1 MARVSPQWVLLIVFG
16 MLIAFGFGVSAFVVS
31 LTRSTFACPVDSAC
45 IDISNQEC
53 SAPINETCI
62 PIVPLDTSH
71 VSGILPVELGGTG
84 TNTSTS
90 NGITNLIDNNTHI
103 LHASDNSIT
112 LDFNLGGSNG
122 TSTLLSTSQTVNRTI
137 TFPDIT
143 GTVLVAE
150 NGTNFV
156 YIGGPTAPL
165 HGSTSGI
172 QYSTVT
178 PNAAQFRGN
187 VYGAHTGVPG
197 ISTFKSRGPT
207 IGSLAPVIVGDVIY
221 GETGVGVTPG
231 NFIPLSY
238 LSRAVVSTVGASW
251 IGVDY
256 ELSLVPSTGPTN
268 GRRRVF
274 GVSSE
279 GMLRVRETSNS
290 MAGLATLDVS
300 GHAIVLNNNVKA
312 NSRFTL
318 TIQDGV
324 IPTGIVYIFARTVG
338 TSFEIRSTTAD
349 SGLIVYYQIWEQ
361 AV

>member
-1 MARVSPQWVLLIVFG
+1 MRRQSNNLVTFTVLCLIG
-16 MLIAFGFGVSAFVVS
+16 LIGAYIGTTVNTYSR
-31 LTRSTFACPVDSAC
+31 LDSTL
-45 IDISNQEC
+45 
-53 SAPINETCI
+53 APA
-62 PIVPLDTSH
+62 PPGPL
-71 VSGILPVELGGTG
+71 I
-84 TNTSTS
+84 
-90 NGITNLIDNNTHI
+90 LIDNETHI
-103 LHASDNSIT
+103 LHAPDHSIS

-122 TSTLLSTSQTVNRTI
+122 TSTLLSTSQTVHRTV

-150 NGTNFV
+150 NGTNIV

-165 HGSTSGI
+165 HGSTAGI
-172 QYSTVT
+172 QYSTIV
-178 PNAAQFRGN
+178 PNAAQYRGN
-187 VYGAHTGVPG
+187 VYGAHNGVPG

-300 GHAIVLNNNVKA
+300 GHAIILNNNVKA

-318 TIQDGV
+318 TIQDGGV
-324 IPTGIVYIFARTVG
+324 IPTGIVYVFARTVG
-338 TSFEIRSTTAD
+338 VSFEIRSTAAD
-349 SGLIVYYQIWEQ
+349 SGLIIYYQIWEQ